1 MEIPQ
6 GIELNFMPAL
16 EIRPEDKDKVYRIVL
31 VDTTTKIHAVPYEIY
46 SLQIRVQYADKE
58 YNGDV
63 LHYISTKR
71 VDRELFV
78 IEADMLGFPTGAVM
92 PDGVY
97 TVTMTVNNTY
107 TRKHSFMLF
116 YELEKEITKL
126 FTDSGYKVTADQFNL
141 QYQNSDKYDYETYS
155 ILASLLASIEQNMLD
170 GDLDAANTAY
180 VKAKKILK
188 LL

>member
-63 LHYISTKR
+63 LHYINTKR

-78 IEADMLGFPTGAVM
+78 VEADMLGFPTGAVM
-92 PDGVY
+92 PEGVY